1 MRINS
6 IEISNFM
13 GFENRTFEFD
23 EHLSVIVGNN
33 TAGKTTVL
41 RAIQIGM
48 GAYLKALKMLPS
60 DRAYSCN
67 FTQDDVFRRYNPA
80 LKDFFPNEGRTRVDI
95 QASVALTAR
104 NPQGEYAIEWEP
116 IRWYREM
123 RGLQT
128 SHTQACAG
136 ELIAF
141 ANKIEANRM
150 DHSSEFTAIFP
161 LVLSFG
167 ANRIDNQYRSAYKT
181 KERAS
186 RIAKA
191 YKSALKETVDF
202 QGAFDWLY
210 RYDQNLKK
218 GIEFEGTREAF
229 IQALTE
235 AIPAMSDVH
244 IDTKNNEL
252 SALLTVTGQ
261 TPSYQV
267 FEHMSDGFK
276 SVICIVAE
284 IAHRCIEL
292 NGFLGDK
299 AVRMTPGI
307 VMIDE
312 LDLYLHPRW
321 QRHILEDLQRAF
333 PLIQFIVSSH
343 SPFIIQ
349 SVRSRNLITLDG
361 VNDVTDPVCRSIEEI
376 VLKEMNM
383 DTPRSTRYNQMVE
396 KAELYY
402 QLVAHGEGDDERAQ
416 QIKQELDHIELEF
429 SDDPAYVALLK
440 AERNSR

>member
-1 MRINS
+1 MPVKGVPSSRFYIFFDFFKHPCL
-6 IEISNFM
+6 ISNKK
-13 GFENRTFEFD
+13 
-23 EHLSVIVGNN
+23 H
-33 TAGKTTVL
+33 
-41 RAIQIGM
+41 
-48 GAYLKALKMLPS
+48 YL
-60 DRAYSCN
+60 
-67 FTQDDVFRRYNPA
+67 
-80 LKDFFPNEGRTRVDI
+80 
-95 QASVALTAR
+95 
-104 NPQGEYAIEWEP
+104 
-116 IRWYREM
+116 
-123 RGLQT
+123 
-128 SHTQACAG
+128 CAH
-136 ELIAF
+136 
-141 ANKIEANRM
+141 K
-150 DHSSEFTAIFP
+150 
-161 LVLSFG
+161 
-167 ANRIDNQYRSAYKT
+167 K
-181 KERAS
+181 
-186 RIAKA
+186 
-191 YKSALKETVDF
+191 VDF